1 MKKTKKWILGLLLAG
16 CLTLSLPA
24 CGETEKKAEEE
35 PYQASLAV
43 SFSAAGEKEYV
54 NPLIYG
60 QFIEHIETCIYDGIW
75 AEQVLDR
82 KFYYEVGKSGLS
94 PWKTTDESKV
104 VSETSLTLSDG
115 HSAKICAGGDIYQQ
129 KMSFE
134 KKEYAGYFHCYTES
148 GCTVKISLAYR
159 DSEVS
164 ASVQVPAN
172 KEFAKFTYALSCDF
186 SALAQGTY
194 KFEVTKGEGY
204 FDSLSLMP
212 ADNYL

>member
-1 MKKTKKWILGLLLAG
+1 M
-16 CLTLSLPA
+16 
-24 CGETEKKAEEE
+24 
-35 PYQASLAV
+35 
-43 SFSAAGEKEYV
+43 
-54 NPLIYG
+54 
-60 QFIEHIETCIYDGIW
+60 
-75 AEQVLDR
+75 LDR

-104 VSETSLTLSDG
+104 VSETSLTLSGG

-129 KMSFE
+129 KCPL
-134 KKEYAGYFHCYTES
+134 KKGVCGVSTVIQES

-172 KEFAKFTYALSCDF
+172 KEFTKFTYSLSCDF

-212 ADNYL
+212 ADNYKGMRKDTLETLKELNSPLYRWPGGISFRGTTGWTEWEISTNGLRGAISTIWGWKAISLPKKR

>member
-1 MKKTKKWILGLLLAG
+1 M
-16 CLTLSLPA
+16 
-24 CGETEKKAEEE
+24 
-35 PYQASLAV
+35 
-43 SFSAAGEKEYV
+43 
-54 NPLIYG
+54 IYG

-104 VSETSLTLSDG
+104 VSETSFTLSGG

-172 KEFAKFTYALSCDF
+172 KEFAKFTNMPFPAIFPRSR
-186 SALAQGTY
+186 
-194 KFEVTKGEGY
+194 KGRTN
-204 FDSLSLMP
+204 SK
-212 ADNYL
+212 